1 MARGKLAVQQQKGLV
16 VADEDNSEEEE
27 QPPVYPMDYGFVR
40 D

>member
-1 MARGKLAVQQQKGLV
+1 V

-27 QPPVYPMDYGFVR
+27 EPPVYPMDYGFVR